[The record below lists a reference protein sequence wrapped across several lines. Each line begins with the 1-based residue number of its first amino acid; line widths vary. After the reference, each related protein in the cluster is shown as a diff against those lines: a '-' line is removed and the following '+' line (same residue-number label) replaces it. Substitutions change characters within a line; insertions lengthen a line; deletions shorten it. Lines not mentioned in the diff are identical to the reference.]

1 MSGAGPHHR
10 RGPRVARGRPRAR
23 PAAAL
28 LGALA
33 AGCACAVSSAARA
46 QDVAQQPAQLIDW
59 YYAATFGTGVYRVGD
74 RTVTV
79 VRLPFGTELRPPAED
94 RWGIRL
100 KLPVTAGLYNLSN
113 AVNDVLARNFATLSA
128 MPGVE
133 FEKEVAPNWVLKPTA
148 SAGYAFDVTTGSRS
162 TLFEIGARSQ
172 WTHSFERVDFA
183 LGNALLYAGNAAQDG
198 LTQKLGLFA
207 TGLNF
212 YMPTGGVLLDRA
224 SNLGLHFVHYLFF
237 NDVDFLLEREGRRS
251 VNQQYEVALT
261 FGTYR
266 PTQLLGFDIDR
277 IGLGIRL
284 GEDLFAVRLVTGFI
298 F

>member
-1 MSGAGPHHR
+1 MLRAGPPPR
-10 RGPRVARGRPRAR
+10 RASRRPRAPSR
-23 PAAAL
+23 AKLVRLIASCLASVWA
-28 LGALA
+28 GALPT
-33 AGCACAVSSAARA
+33 GARA

-74 RTVTV
+74 RTVTM
-79 VRLPFGTELRPPAED
+79 VRLPFGTELRPPAD
-94 RWGIRL
+94 DQWGIRL

-133 FEKEVAPNWVLKPTA
+133 FEKEIAPNWVLKPTA
-148 SAGYAFDVTTGSRS
+148 SAGYALDVTTGSRS

-172 WTHSFERVDFA
+172 WSRSFERVDFA

-198 LTQKLGLFA
+198 LTQKLGLFV

-237 NDVDFLLEREGRRS
+237 NDVAFLLEREGRRS

-277 IGLGIRL
+277 IGLGIRF

>member
-1 MSGAGPHHR
+1 VR
-10 RGPRVARGRPRAR
+10 
-23 PAAAL
+23 AAL
-28 LGALA
+28 VRLLSGVLAGAWAGALSTA
-33 AGCACAVSSAARA
+33 THA

-79 VRLPFGTELRPPAED
+79 VRLPFGTELRPPAD
-94 RWGIRL
+94 DQWGIRL

-113 AVNDVLARNFATLSA
+113 AVNDVLARNFATFAA

-133 FEKEVAPNWVLKPTA
+133 FEKEVAPNWVLKPSA

-172 WTHSFERVDFA
+172 WSHSFERVDFA

-198 LTQKLGLFA
+198 ITQKLGLFA

-212 YMPTGGVLLDRA
+212 YMPTGGVLLERA
-224 SNLGLHFVHYLFF
+224 SNLGVHVVHYLFF

-251 VNQQYEVALT
+251 VNQQYEVAIT

-277 IGLGIRL
+277 IGLGIRF
-284 GEDLFAVRLVTGFI
+284 GEDIFALRLVTGFI